1 MPSRRMRFELRIT
14 CESTW
19 CAVSSSSNEKLSSY
33 GAAATARGGGARWRS
48 PRSDAAL
55 TSTFLSKCSVSYACA
70 AREGREEGGREIA
83 RAESIR
89 V

>member
-1 MPSRRMRFELRIT
+1 MRFELRIT

-33 GAAATARGGGARWRS
+33 GAAATVRGGGARAS

-55 TSTFLSKCSVSYACA
+55 TSTFFSKCSVSYACA